1 MIIELKGLPKQKIK
15 KINFNIE
22 FDDYNDGYNEDD
34 YEINISS
41 PVSQTKQTSINTQPI
56 QNTQNILNTSEQE
69 DLPKIDNIISDISE
83 RAPKEIPTEMLEES
97 F

>member
-22 FDDYNDGYNEDD
+22 FDDYNEDED
-34 YEINISS
+34 EYEINISS
-41 PVSQTKQTSINTQPI
+41 PVSQAKQTSINTQPI

-69 DLPKIDNIISDISE
+69 DLPKIDNIISDISG
-83 RAPKEIPTEMLEES
+83 RTPKEIPAEMLEES

>member
-22 FDDYNDGYNEDD
+22 FDGYNEDD

-56 QNTQNILNTSEQE
+56 QNTSKQE
-69 DLPKIDNIISDISE
+69 ELPKIDNIISNISDISE
-83 RAPKEIPTEMLEES
+83 RAPKEIPAEMLEES

>member
-22 FDDYNDGYNEDD
+22 FDDYNEGD

-41 PVSQTKQTSINTQPI
+41 PVSQTKQTSINTQP
-56 QNTQNILNTSEQE
+56 TQKPSEQE
-69 DLPKIDNIISDISE
+69 GLPKIDNIISGISDISE
-83 RAPKEIPTEMLEES
+83 RVPKEIPAEMLEES

>member
-22 FDDYNDGYNEDD
+22 FDDYNEDE

-41 PVSQTKQTSINTQPI
+41 PVSQAKQTSINTHPTQPI
-56 QNTQNILNTSEQE
+56 KNIQNIQNTSEQE

-83 RAPKEIPTEMLEES
+83 RAPKEIPAEMLEES

>member
-22 FDDYNDGYNEDD
+22 FDDYNEDE

-41 PVSQTKQTSINTQPI
+41 PVSQAKQTSINTQPI

-83 RAPKEIPTEMLEES
+83 RTPKEIPAEMLEES

>member
-22 FDDYNDGYNEDD
+22 FDDYNEDT
-34 YEINISS
+34 YEVNISS
-41 PVSQTKQTSINTQPI
+41 PVSQAIQTPISTQAI
-56 QNTQNILNTSEQE
+56 QTNQTIQE
-69 DLPKIDNIISDISE
+69 DLPKIDNISD
-83 RAPKEIPTEMLEES
+83 RAPKEIPAEMLEES

>member
-22 FDDYNDGYNEDD
+22 FDDYNEGD

-41 PVSQTKQTSINTQPI
+41 PVSQTKQTSINTQSI
-56 QNTQNILNTSEQE
+56 QNTSKQE
-69 DLPKIDNIISDISE
+69 ELPKIDNIISDISE
-83 RAPKEIPTEMLEES
+83 RTPKEIPAEMLEES

>member
-22 FDDYNDGYNEDD
+22 FDDYNEDE

-41 PVSQTKQTSINTQPI
+41 PVSQAKQTSINTQPI

-69 DLPKIDNIISDISE
+69 DLPKIDNIISNISDISE
-83 RAPKEIPTEMLEES
+83 RTPKEIPAEMLEES

>member
-22 FDDYNDGYNEDD
+22 FDDYNEDE

-41 PVSQTKQTSINTQPI
+41 PVSQAKQTSINTQNI

-69 DLPKIDNIISDISE
+69 DLPKIDNIISNISDISE
-83 RAPKEIPTEMLEES
+83 RTPKEIPAEMLEES

>member
-22 FDDYNDGYNEDD
+22 FDDYNEGD

-56 QNTQNILNTSEQE
+56 QNTQNTSEQE

-83 RAPKEIPTEMLEES
+83 RTPKEIPAEMLEES

>member
-22 FDDYNDGYNEDD
+22 FDDYNEDE

-56 QNTQNILNTSEQE
+56 QNTSKQE
-69 DLPKIDNIISDISE
+69 ELPKIDNIISDISE
-83 RAPKEIPTEMLEES
+83 RTPKEIPAEMLEES

>member
-15 KINFNIE
+15 KINFNVE
-22 FDDYNDGYNEDD
+22 FDDYNEGD

-41 PVSQTKQTSINTQPI
+41 PVSQTPNIQTPVSTQAI
-56 QNTQNILNTSEQE
+56 QTIQE

-83 RAPKEIPTEMLEES
+83 RTPKEIPAEMLEES

>member
-22 FDDYNDGYNEDD
+22 FDDYNEDE

-56 QNTQNILNTSEQE
+56 QNAQNTSEQE

-83 RAPKEIPTEMLEES
+83 RTPKEIPAEMLEES

>member
-22 FDDYNDGYNEDD
+22 FDDYNEGD

-41 PVSQTKQTSINTQPI
+41 PVSQTKQTSINTQSI
-56 QNTQNILNTSEQE
+56 QNTQNTSEQE

-83 RAPKEIPTEMLEES
+83 RTPKEIPAEMLEES

>member
-22 FDDYNDGYNEDD
+22 FDDYNEGD

-41 PVSQTKQTSINTQPI
+41 PVSQTPNIQTPISTQAI
-56 QNTQNILNTSEQE
+56 QTIRE
-69 DLPKIDNIISDISE
+69 DLPKIDNISD
-83 RAPKEIPTEMLEES
+83 RAPKEIPAEMLEES

>member
-1 MIIELKGLPKQKIK
+1 MYIIELKGLPKQKIK
-15 KINFNIE
+15 KINFKIE
-22 FDDYNDGYNEDD
+22 FDDYNEGD

-41 PVSQTKQTSINTQPI
+41 PVSQTKQTPMNTQAI
-56 QNTQNILNTSEQE
+56 QTNQTIQE

-83 RAPKEIPTEMLEES
+83 RTPKEIPAEMLEES